1 MLTFIVHVYE
11 EEWLL
16 HVDYN
21 LQLTKFSLLINAF
34 LSPTSFKSKWLK

>member
-1 MLTFIVHVYE
+1 MFTFIVHVYE

-21 LQLTKFSLLINAF
+21 P
-34 LSPTSFKSKWLK
+34 PTYQIQSANNQ